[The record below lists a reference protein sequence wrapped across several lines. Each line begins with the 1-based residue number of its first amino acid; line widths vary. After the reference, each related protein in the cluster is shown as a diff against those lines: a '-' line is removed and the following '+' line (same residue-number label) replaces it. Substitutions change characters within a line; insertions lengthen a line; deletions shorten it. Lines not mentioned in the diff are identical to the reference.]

1 MTAQSASKETTLD
14 LVDRQVETPVCAAR
28 RRRYWLVWWLWA
40 VFGAAVSFRGMPA
53 GGLLIAA
60 AVLTAPFWV
69 LFAAWPIFGCGIAG
83 VQRRFGRKK
92 RLFFWLPIR
101 SRAHRTHRL
110 TLKVALRCRSFWVMS
125 VNRRAPACSFRCSA
139 GRRLS
144 RRLTPMGWGFTW
156 CRPIRFPGF
165 TCRRSKPVACSLSR
179 GGTSPLSHLAPR
191 RTTGRRLAVGRSIC
205 GRCLPARR
213 SEALRR
219 KNVRLAVKQANRT
232 TQKLYGSGL
241 VRGPSLILFSKC
253 LFASRTHGR
262 EYHDEKEKG

>member
-69 LFAAWPIFGCGIAG
+69 LFAAWPI
-83 VQRRFGRKK
+83 
-92 RLFFWLPIR
+92 LWLR
-101 SRAHRTHRL
+101 DR
-110 TLKVALRCRSFWVMS
+110 
-125 VNRRAPACSFRCSA
+125 
-139 GRRLS
+139 
-144 RRLTPMGWGFTW
+144 
-156 CRPIRFPGF
+156 
-165 TCRRSKPVACSLSR
+165 RRSKTLWAEETAVLLAPNPQQSASDSSADAQGGIALPVILGHERESSGAGILIPMLGWEAAFPTLDPKRMGFHLVAADTLPGVGPVRSVIWRL
-179 GGTSPLSHLAPR
+179 GGRLAGGSPLDGASADGACRQGVLK
-191 RTTGRRLAVGRSIC
+191 RS
-205 GRCLPARR
+205 G
-213 SEALRR
+213 E
-219 KNVRLAVKQANRT
+219 KNVRFAVKQRT
-232 TQKLYGSGL
+232 GRCKSFME
-241 VRGPSLILFSKC
+241 VVSSEAHSLILFSKC

>member
-69 LFAAWPIFGCGIAG
+69 LFAAWPILWLRDRRRSKTLWAEETAVLLAPNPQQSASDSSTDAQGGIA
-83 VQRRFGRKK
+83 
-92 RLFFWLPIR
+92 LPVILGHER
-101 SRAHRTHRL
+101 ESPGAGIL
-110 TLKVALRCRSFWVMS
+110 IPMLGWEAAFPTLDPW
-125 VNRRAPACSFRCSA
+125 
-139 GRRLS
+139 
-144 RRLTPMGWGFTW
+144 W
-156 CRPIRFPGF
+156 RPIRFLGF
-165 TCRRSKPVACSLSR
+165 TCRRSRPVTCSLSR

-213 SEALRR
+213 FETLRKKCPVRR
-219 KNVRLAVKQANRT
+219 KTTNRT
-232 TQKLYGSGL
+232 MQKFFVNPLQQMPFRVPNARPG
-241 VRGPSLILFSKC
+241 V
-253 LFASRTHGR
+253 SR
-262 EYHDEKEKG
+262 

>member
-14 LVDRQVETPVCAAR
+14 LVDRQVETPVSAAR

-53 GGLLIAA
+53 GGLLIAS

-69 LFAAWPIFGCGIAG
+69 LFA
-83 VQRRFGRKK
+83 V
-92 RLFFWLPIR
+92 WLI
-101 SRAHRTHRL
+101 L
-110 TLKVALRCRSFWVMS
+110 WLRDH
-125 VNRRAPACSFRCSA
+125 
-139 GRRLS
+139 
-144 RRLTPMGWGFTW
+144 
-156 CRPIRFPGF
+156 
-165 TCRRSKPVACSLSR
+165 RRSKTLWAEETAVL
-179 GGTSPLSHLAPR
+179 LAPNPQQSASDSSADAQGGIALPVILGHER
-191 RTTGRRLAVGRSIC
+191 ESSGKGILIPMLGWEAAFPTLEPKRMGLHLVSADTLPGVH
-205 GRCLPARR
+205 LPALEAGDLLAFSGWDQSAQSFGASEGASADGVCRQSVLKR
-213 SEALRR
+213 SEEKRPVRR
-219 KNVRLAVKQANRT
+219 KTANRT

>member
-69 LFAAWPIFGCGIAG
+69 LFAAWPILWLRDRRRSKTLWAEETAVLLAPNPQQSASDSSADAQGGIA
-83 VQRRFGRKK
+83 
-92 RLFFWLPIR
+92 LPVILGHER
-101 SRAHRTHRL
+101 ESSGKGILIPMLGWEA
-110 TLKVALRCRSFWVMS
+110 AF
-125 VNRRAPACSFRCSA
+125 
-139 GRRLS
+139 RRLS
-144 RRLTPMGWGFTW
+144 PKGWGFTW

-165 TCRRSKPVACSLSR
+165 TCRRSKPVTCSLSL

-205 GRCLPARR
+205 GRCLPARC

-219 KNVRLAVKQANRT
+219 KKRPVRRKTANRT
-232 TQKLYGSGL
+232 MQKLYGSGL
-241 VRGPSLILFSKC
+241 VRGSLVNPLQQMPFRVPN
-253 LFASRTHGR
+253 ARPGVSR
-262 EYHDEKEKG
+262 

>member
-14 LVDRQVETPVCAAR
+14 LVDRQVETPVSAAR

-69 LFAAWPIFGCGIAG
+69 LFAAWPI
-83 VQRRFGRKK
+83 
-92 RLFFWLPIR
+92 LWLR
-101 SRAHRTHRL
+101 DR
-110 TLKVALRCRSFWVMS
+110 
-125 VNRRAPACSFRCSA
+125 
-139 GRRLS
+139 
-144 RRLTPMGWGFTW
+144 
-156 CRPIRFPGF
+156 
-165 TCRRSKPVACSLSR
+165 RRSKTLWAEETAVL
-179 GGTSPLSHLAPR
+179 LAPNPQHSSSDSSADAQGGIALPVILGHER
-191 RTTGRRLAVGRSIC
+191 ESSGAGILIPMLGWEAAFPSLDSKKMGLHLVSANTLPGVHLPALEAGDLLAFSGWDQSAQSFGASEDDWQAAGRSIC
-205 GRCLPARR
+205 GRCLPARC

-219 KNVRLAVKQANRT
+219 KNVRFAVKQRT
-232 TQKLYGSGL
+232 GRCKSYMEAVSSEAH
-241 VRGPSLILFSKC
+241 SLILFSKC